1 MAYYSGPDQS
11 IKSER
16 IMIMKKRYVTFFLL
30 VSLLVSASCAQEKDT
45 VTEAVTQNPCDR
57 ACLESYVDLYLK
69 ALLAHDSSQLPLT
82 ENARYTENGQI
93 LKMNDGMWQVATAIG
108 DKKLYFA
115 DTKSGQVGFR
125 GIVEENGHKQVVMT
139 RIKVENRKIS
149 EIEAIVC
156 RTSAALHNPDGLI
169 DHPLF
174 TEALANDDRPS
185 RDELISIAN
194 SYFEG
199 LEQNRG
205 DITPF
210 DPECTRMENGTITAN
225 NPGSTFMN
233 SQMTCGEQ
241 FNIHGFAAV
250 VSKVRERR
258 FPIVDEERGLVYS
271 IIFFDHAGLPEVVL
285 PDGSIREIKG
295 FGDTPFCFMIGELFK
310 IKNKLITRVEAV
322 LFEVPYGMPSGW
334 GDVEGDDL
342 KAGRP

>member
-1 MAYYSGPDQS
+1 MY
-11 IKSER
+11 IKLKGE
-16 IMIMKKRYVTFFLL
+16 MIMKKRYVAIGLLAALL
-30 VSLLVSASCAQEKDT
+30 VSTACAPKSGI
-45 VTEAVTQNPCDR
+45 VTEAVTQYPCDR
-57 ACLESYVDLYLK
+57 ACLEGFVDQYLD
-69 ALLAHDSSQLPLT
+69 ALLAHDSSKLPLT
-82 ENARYTENGQI
+82 ENARYTENGQT
-93 LKMNDGMWQVATAIG
+93 LQMNDGMWQVATAIG

-115 DTKSGQVGFR
+115 DTQSGQVGFR

-156 RTSAALHNPDGLI
+156 RTGAALHNPDGLI
-169 DHPLF
+169 DHPLY
-174 TEALANDDRPS
+174 TEALALDDRPS
-185 RDELISIAN
+185 RNELISIAN

-225 NPGSTFMN
+225 NPDSDFMN
-233 SQMTCGEQ
+233 SQMSCGEQ

-250 VSKVRERR
+250 VSKIRERR
-258 FPIVDEERGLVYS
+258 FPIVDEERGLVYT

-285 PDGSIREIKG
+285 PDGSIKEIKG
-295 FGDTPFCFMIGELFK
+295 FGDAPFCFMIGELFK

-334 GDVEGDDL
+334 AE
-342 KAGRP
+342 

>member
-1 MAYYSGPDQS
+1 
-11 IKSER
+11 
-16 IMIMKKRYVTFFLL
+16 MKKRYIAIGLFAALL
-30 VSLLVSASCAQEKDT
+30 VNGACTSKSET
-45 VTEAVTQNPCDR
+45 VTEAVIQDPCDR
-57 ACLESYVDLYLK
+57 ACLEGFVDQYLD
-69 ALLAHDSSQLPLT
+69 ALLAHDSSLLPLT
-82 ENARYTENGQI
+82 ENARYTENGQT
-93 LKMNDGMWQVATAIG
+93 LQMNDGMWQVATAIG
-108 DKKLYFA
+108 DKKLSFT
-115 DTKSGQVGFR
+115 DVHSGQVGFR

-156 RTSAALHNPDGLI
+156 RTGAALHNPDGLI
-169 DHPLF
+169 DHPLY
-174 TEALANDDRPS
+174 TEALAPEDRPS

-225 NPGSTFMN
+225 NPGSDFMN

-250 VSKVRERR
+250 ISKIRERR
-258 FPIVDEERGLVYS
+258 FPIVDEERGLVYT

-295 FGDTPFCFMIGELFK
+295 FGDAPFCFMIGELFK
-310 IKNKLITRVEAV
+310 IKNKVITRVEAV
-322 LFEVPYGMPSGW
+322 LLEVPYGMPSGW
-334 GDVEGDDL
+334 VE
-342 KAGRP
+342 